1 MIKKVKKG
9 GKGMGQIADDIYC
22 KVEQL
27 ENKIDDLKEKIQ
39 EQVDIIKENY
49 TLDCL
54 ECSNLVERALG
65 KIEKLIS

>member
-1 MIKKVKKG
+1 
-9 GKGMGQIADDIYC
+9 MGQIADDIYC

-39 EQVDIIKENY
+39 EQVDIIKENNTSDNWKHY
-49 TLDCL
+49 D
-54 ECSNLVERALG
+54 LVERALS